1 MPAYVIDPKVLINN
15 VEYKDKSLIGVTVSA
30 GRTNVDEQP
39 RAGFANIVLTTA
51 DNTYPSI
58 EIDQEV
64 VVKID
69 TPAGV
74 ATTIWRGWVSDIET
88 RIPIHGETGW
98 LNEQRITAIG
108 TLAKLNRRRVGAGGY
123 AKEFDG
129 TRVYNIVYEA
139 AGITWTNYT
148 PATDTWADVNSLLT
162 WQEVDINI
170 GDIDQ
175 PGDFEL
181 HQYTGGA
188 TSGLNL
194 AQQAALSGLGIL
206 YESADGAISYDDY
219 TSRTDEVSANGFTAI
234 EAAAIIAPGLGS
246 VSRLSDLI
254 NSIDVQ
260 YKNSQV
266 TSASDADSIALYGT
280 YQSKVT
286 TQLENLA
293 DAEQR
298 RTYYLDT
305 RAYPRKTLNQITL
318 ALHLDQVSDATRT
331 ALIPLTIS
339 KPISI
344 DSLPTSVY
352 PNEFF
357 GFVEGYTW
365 TIGRNELFLTL
376 IVSEYGLSQLE
387 MNWLQVPPTLE
398 WQDVSATIEWQEAR
412 VVA

>member
-1 MPAYVIDPKVLINN
+1 MPYVIDPRVLING
-15 VEYKDKSLIGVTVSA
+15 VEYKDKALIGATVSA
-30 GRTNVDEQP
+30 GRSNVDEQP
-39 RAGFANIVLTTA
+39 RPGFANIVLVTP

-74 ATTIWRGWVSDIET
+74 STTVWRGWVSDIET
-88 RIPIHGETGW
+88 RISTYGQTGW
-98 LNEQRITAIG
+98 LNEQRITAVG
-108 TLAKLNRRRVGAGGY
+108 TLAKLNRRRVGAAGY
-123 AKEFDG
+123 PKEFDG
-129 TRVYNIVYEA
+129 DRIYDIIYEA
-139 AGITWTNYT
+139 AGITWANWT
-148 PATDTWADVNSLLT
+148 PSNQQWQQVNANLT

-170 GDIDQ
+170 GNIDQ

-181 HQYTGGA
+181 ASYGSGA
-188 TSGLNL
+188 STAITL
-194 AQQAALSGLGIL
+194 AQQAAISGLGIL

-234 EAAAIIAPGLGS
+234 EAAAILAPGLTS
-246 VSRLSDLI
+246 VTRLSDLI
-254 NSIDVQ
+254 NSIEVQ

-318 ALHLDQVSDATRT
+318 ALHLDTVSDALRT
-331 ALIPLTIS
+331 ELIPLTIS

-352 PNEFF
+352 SNEFF

-365 TIGRNELFLTL
+365 TIGRKELFLTL
-376 IVSEYGLSQLE
+376 LVSEYGLSQLE